1 MDNDSLKVEP
11 LKGIKKFHTRQ
22 SPNGHLPE
30 LPFRLVAVA
39 GSGSGK
45 SLTIQNMILKKSLY
59 RDCWDYII
67 LMGPTVRIDPQWQ
80 PVIDHM
86 QKDLGRDT
94 DSKTRPCILE
104 TFDNDAL
111 VRLLGDH
118 EKLVKKLKSR
128 KTNDSVELPAALFI
142 FEDLA
147 DDPAAMRRSAILSM
161 YVRMRHINCS
171 CALLVQ
177 KYKLLSPIVR
187 VNATVLLVWKLRNE
201 TESDQ
206 VCEDLSGRYGFK
218 RTLEIY
224 RLCTEE
230 QYSFLMCDALR
241 DTFFKRFELEVKVGG
256 R

>member
-1 MDNDSLKVEP
+1 MDIDSLKVEP
-11 LKGIKKFHTRQ
+11 LKGVKQFHTKQ
-22 SPNGHLPE
+22 SVNGHLPE
-30 LPFRLVAVA
+30 LPFRLVACA

-59 RDCWDYII
+59 RGCWDYII
-67 LMGPTVRIDPQWQ
+67 LMGPTIRIDPQWQ

-86 QKDLGRDT
+86 AKDLGQDT
-94 DSKTRPCILE
+94 ESKTRPCILE
-104 TFDNDAL
+104 TFDNEAL

-118 EKLVKKLKSR
+118 EKLVKKVKAQ
-128 KTNDSVELPAALFI
+128 KTKESIELPAALFI

-147 DDPAAMRRSAILSM
+147 DDPTAMRRSAILSM

-177 KYKLLSPIVR
+177 KYELLSPVVR
-187 VNATVLLVWKLRNE
+187 VNATVFLVWKLRNE

-218 RTLEIY
+218 RTIEIY
-224 RLCTEE
+224 RKCTEE
-230 QYSFLMCDALR
+230 QYSFMMYDALR
-241 DTFFKRFELEVKVGG
+241 DTFLRGLSG